1 MTGIVGRNY
10 ARALF
15 ELAAETSS
23 LEAIEVDVNAA
34 RDALYADRPVRDF
47 LGNRLIGRSAK
58 KNLVRGAF
66 EGVVDPRVLVMLFI
80 LVDRGRTQLL
90 GEIAEEFERLSREA
104 RGARKVRLLSAFPLG
119 EKERARITASLE
131 ARFASRVELEMDIR
145 PSLIGGV
152 VAESEGQEIEYSI
165 EGELKDLAA
174 QLRAQAAAGTEGIE
188 GRQDHAHQ
196 P

>member
-1 MTGIVGRNY
+1 MTGIIGRNY

-23 LEAIEVDVNAA
+23 LAEVEQDVQTAA
-34 RDALYADRPVRDF
+34 AALHTDRAARDF
-47 LGNRLIGRSAK
+47 LGNRLIGRPTK

-66 EGVVDPRVLVMLFI
+66 GGVLDPRVLDMLFLLI
-80 LVDRGRTQLL
+80 DRGRMPFL
-90 GEIAEEFERLSREA
+90 GEIAEEFARLSRQA

-119 EKERARITASLE
+119 EQEKARITASLE
-131 ARFASRVELEMDIR
+131 ARFSARVELETDIR

-165 EGELKDLAA
+165 EGELKDLSA
-174 QLRAQAAAGTEGIE
+174 QLAARERSAAGAEGIE
-188 GRQDHAHQ
+188 GG
-196 P
+196 